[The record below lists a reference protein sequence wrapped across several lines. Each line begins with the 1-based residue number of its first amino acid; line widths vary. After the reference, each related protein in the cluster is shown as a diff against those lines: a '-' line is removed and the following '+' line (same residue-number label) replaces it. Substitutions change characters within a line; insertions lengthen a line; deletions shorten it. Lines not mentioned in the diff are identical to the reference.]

1 MTKSIK
7 VGELEVP
14 AHYWSLDNELKREI
28 CLTIIDAM
36 LVIIDTQISPT
47 LDKFLVINRL
57 LESSIQTNE
66 KDENYEVCQVLTDI
80 KTLLNE

>member
-1 MTKSIK
+1 MIKSIK

-14 AHYWSLDNELKREI
+14 ADYWSLDKDLKREI

-36 LVIIDTQISPT
+36 LVIIDSQSNPEIDR
-47 LDKFLVINRL
+47 LLVMNRL

-66 KDENYEVCQVLTDI
+66 QDENYEVCQVLTDI
-80 KTLLNE
+80 KTILDE

>member
-1 MTKSIK
+1 MIKSIK

-14 AHYWSLDNELKREI
+14 ADYWSLEDQLKREI

-36 LVIIDTQISPT
+36 LVIIDTQISPE
-47 LDKFLVINRL
+47 LDRLLILNRL

-66 KDENYEVCQVLTDI
+66 QDENYEVCQVLTDI